1 MEKLLTTKEV
11 AAGLGLA
18 PNTMEIW
25 RIRGEGP
32 KFVKCGRYVRYRRQD
47 VEEYIERRT
56 TRSTTAMA
64 MA

>member
-11 AAGLGLA
+11 AESFGIA

-32 KFVKCGRYVRYRRQD
+32 RFVKCGRYVRYRRND
-47 VEEYIERRT
+47 VEDYIESRTVSST
-56 TRSTTAMA
+56 TRVQG
-64 MA
+64 